1 MFPWRGCRGKLAQVA
16 DPSPQSRVIPDSF
29 KRDLLN
35 RVDIV
40 DIIQRH
46 LQLKK
51 TGANY
56 SACCPF
62 HTEKSPSFSV
72 SPSKQFYHCFGCGAH
87 GDAIGF
93 VMEYSGL
100 GYIEAIKEL
109 AAGAGMTLPD
119 FEPRFGKKKEEEE
132 ERGPDLYDIM
142 QRATQYYR
150 EQLKGSPRAVEYL
163 KGRGLSGQVAARF
176 GIGYAPDGWQNL
188 QALFP
193 QYEDKS
199 LKDAGLVIENAAG
212 KHYDRFRDR
221 ILFPIVNQRG
231 FVIGFGGRVIGA
243 GEPKYLNSPETP
255 LFEKGRELY
264 GLPQARQAIRDSG
277 RVLVVEGYMDVV
289 ALAQHGVEYAVAT
302 LGTATT
308 PTHVQKLLRQADEIV
323 FSFDG
328 DAAGRKA
335 AWHALEVSLPAT
347 LDHKAI
353 RFLFL
358 PEGEDPDT
366 YVRAKGKQA
375 FEDLVGH
382 AEPLSA
388 YLLAQLRARVDTNT
402 AEGRSRLLH
411 EAKPLVMNITSA
423 PALQLQLLKQVADL
437 AGMTQT
443 EVEQQ
448 WELRRTKA
456 FASAW
461 EKPELPKVPR
471 TAPQSVQRWML
482 KRLLVK
488 SGLARELPLER
499 FCGEDVESRGLVA
512 LAEYSLV
519 QPDQCGNFDALVI
532 DHFRGT
538 EFETLFNQLRSELMV
553 LNLSPEQAE
562 AEFRDSLPKLE
573 RDHIDQQLDALQ
585 DKARIGAF
593 SRADAERMN
602 ELTKRKAALDQRP
615 DGIRPVV

>member
-1 MFPWRGCRGKLAQVA
+1 
-16 DPSPQSRVIPDSF
+16 VIPDSF

-51 TGANY
+51 AGANY

-62 HTEKSPSFSV
+62 HNEKSPSFTV

-93 VMEYSGL
+93 LMEYSGL

-119 FEPRFGKKKEEEE
+119 FEPRFGKKKEED
-132 ERGPDLYDIM
+132 GPDLYDIM

-188 QALFP
+188 EAVFP
-193 QYEDKS
+193 NYDDKS
-199 LKDAGLVIENAAG
+199 LKDAGLVIENDAG
-212 KHYDRFRDR
+212 KRYDRFRDR
-221 ILFPIVNQRG
+221 IIFPIVNQRG

-264 GLPQARQAIRDSG
+264 GLPQARQAIRDAG

-289 ALAQHGVEYAVAT
+289 ALAQHGIEYAVAT

-308 PTHVQKLLRQADEIV
+308 PVHVQKLLRQADEIV

-366 YVRAKGKQA
+366 YVRANGKQA
-375 FEDLVGH
+375 FEDLVGR

-423 PALQLQLLKQVADL
+423 PALQLQLLKRVADL
-437 AGMTQT
+437 ADMTQT

-456 FASAW
+456 FANAW
-461 EKPELPKVPR
+461 EKPELPKLPR
-471 TAPQSVQRWML
+471 TAPQSMQRWLL

-499 FCGEDVESRGLVA
+499 FYGEDVESRGLVA
-512 LAEYSLV
+512 LAGYSLV
-519 QPDQCGNFDALVI
+519 ELEQGGNFDALVI

-573 RDHIDQQLDALQ
+573 RDHIDLQLNELQ
-585 DKARIGAF
+585 DKARIGVF
-593 SRADAERMN
+593 SRADADRMN

-615 DGIRPVV
+615 GGNRSVV

>member
-1 MFPWRGCRGKLAQVA
+1 
-16 DPSPQSRVIPDSF
+16 VIPDSF

-46 LQLKK
+46 LTLKK
-51 TGANY
+51 AGANF

-62 HTEKSPSFSV
+62 HNEKSPSFTV

-93 VMEYSGL
+93 LMEYSGL

-119 FEPRFGKKKEEEE
+119 FEPRLGKKKEET
-132 ERGPDLYDIM
+132 GPDLYDIM

-150 EQLKGSPRAVEYL
+150 EQLKASPHAIEYL
-163 KGRGLSGQVAARF
+163 KRRGLSGQVAARF

-188 QALFP
+188 QVAFP
-193 QYEDKS
+193 NYDDDS
-199 LKDAGLVIENAAG
+199 LKEVGLVIENDAG
-212 KHYDRFRDR
+212 KRYDRFRDR
-221 ILFPIVNQRG
+221 IMFPIVNQRG

-264 GLPQARQAIRDSG
+264 GLPQARQAIRDAG

-308 PTHVQKLLRQADEIV
+308 PVHLQKLLRQADEIV

-366 YVRAKGKQA
+366 YVRAKGKEA
-375 FEDLVGH
+375 FEDLIGR

-437 AGMTQT
+437 ANMTQT

-461 EKPELPKVPR
+461 ERPELPKVPR
-471 TAPQSVQRWML
+471 AAPQSVQRWLL

-488 SGLARELPLER
+488 SGLARELSLER

-519 QPDQCGNFDALVI
+519 QLDEGGNFDALVI

-538 EFETLFNQLRSELMV
+538 EFEILFNQLRSELIV

-573 RDHIDQQLDALQ
+573 RDHIDQQLNELQ
-585 DKARIGAF
+585 AKAKIGTF
-593 SRADAERMN
+593 SRADANRMN

-615 DGIRPVV
+615 GRNRSVV

>member
-1 MFPWRGCRGKLAQVA
+1 MFPWRGCRGKFLQVL
-16 DPSPQSRVIPDSF
+16 DLSPQPRVIPDSF

-40 DIIQRH
+40 DLIQRH
-46 LQLKK
+46 LPLKK
-51 TGANY
+51 AGANY

-62 HTEKSPSFSV
+62 HNEKSPSFTV

-93 VMEYSGL
+93 LMEYSGL

-109 AAGAGMTLPD
+109 AAGAGMTMPD
-119 FEPRFGKKKEEEE
+119 FEPRFGKKKEED
-132 ERGPDLYDIM
+132 GPDLYDIM
-142 QRATQYYR
+142 QRASQYYR
-150 EQLKGSPRAVEYL
+150 EQLKASPHAIEYL
-163 KGRGLSGQVAARF
+163 KRRGLSGQIAARF
-176 GIGYAPDGWQNL
+176 GIGYAPEGWQNL
-188 QALFP
+188 QAAFP
-193 QYEDKS
+193 KYDDKC
-199 LKDAGLVIENAAG
+199 LKDAGLVIENDAG
-212 KHYDRFRDR
+212 KRYDRFRDR
-221 ILFPIVNQRG
+221 IMFPIVNQRG

-264 GLPQARQAIRDSG
+264 GLPQARQAIRDAG

-289 ALAQHGVEYAVAT
+289 ALAHHGVEYAVAT

-308 PTHVQKLLRQADEIV
+308 PVHVHKLLRQADEIV

-347 LDHKAI
+347 LDQKAI

-358 PEGEDPDT
+358 PEGEDPDS
-366 YVRAKGKQA
+366 YVRAEGKQA
-375 FEDLVGH
+375 FEDLVGR

-388 YLLAQLRARVDTNT
+388 YLLTQLRARVDTNT

-461 EKPELPKVPR
+461 EKPELPKLPR
-471 TAPQSVQRWML
+471 TAPQSVQRWLL
-482 KRLLVK
+482 KRMLIK

-499 FCGEDVESRGLVA
+499 FYGEDVESRGLVA

-519 QPDQCGNFDALVI
+519 QPEQGGNFDALVI

-573 RDHIDQQLDALQ
+573 RDHIDQQLNELQ
-585 DKARIGAF
+585 AKARIGVF
-593 SRADAERMN
+593 SRADADRMN
-602 ELTKRKAALDQRP
+602 ELTKRKAALDQSPSGNRS
-615 DGIRPVV
+615 VV

>member
-1 MFPWRGCRGKLAQVA
+1 
-16 DPSPQSRVIPDSF
+16 VIPDSF

-40 DIIQRH
+40 DVIQRH

-51 TGANY
+51 AGANY

-62 HTEKSPSFSV
+62 HTEKSPSFTV

-93 VMEYSGL
+93 LMEYSGL
-100 GYIEAIKEL
+100 GYIEAIKDL
-109 AAGAGMTLPD
+109 AAGAGMTVPEY
-119 FEPRFGKKKEEEE
+119 EPRHGKKKDEGE
-132 ERGPDLYDIM
+132 PDLYDIM
-142 QRATQYYR
+142 QRAAQYYR
-150 EQLKGSPRAVEYL
+150 EQLKDSPRAIEYL

-188 QALFP
+188 QAAFAK
-193 QYEDKS
+193 YDDKG
-199 LKDAGLVIENAAG
+199 LKDAGLVIENDAG
-212 KHYDRFRDR
+212 KRYDRFRDR
-221 ILFPIVNQRG
+221 IMFPIVNQRG
-231 FVIGFGGRVIGA
+231 FVVGFGGRVVGA

-264 GLPQARQAIRDSG
+264 GLPQARQAIRDGG

-366 YVRAKGKQA
+366 YVRAEGRQA
-375 FEDLVGH
+375 FEDLVGR

-388 YLLAQLRARVDTNT
+388 YLLAQLRARVETST
-402 AEGRSRLLH
+402 AEGRARLLH

-456 FASAW
+456 FTSAW
-461 EKPELPKVPR
+461 ERPEPPKVRR
-471 TAPQSVQRWML
+471 TAPQSTQRWLL

-512 LAEYSLV
+512 LAEYSLL
-519 QPDQCGNFDALVI
+519 QSEQDGNFDALVI

-538 EFETLFNQLRSELMV
+538 EFETLFNQLRSELIV

-562 AEFRDSLPKLE
+562 SEFRDALPKLE
-573 RDHIDQQLDALQ
+573 RDHIDRQLDALQ
-585 DKARIGAF
+585 DKAKIGSF
-593 SRADAERMN
+593 SRDDATRMN
-602 ELTKRKAALDQRP
+602 ELTKRKAALDQPPGGKRT
-615 DGIRPVV
+615 VL

>member
-1 MFPWRGCRGKLAQVA
+1 M
-16 DPSPQSRVIPDSF
+16 IPDSF

-46 LQLKK
+46 LTLKK
-51 TGANY
+51 AGANF

-62 HTEKSPSFSV
+62 HNEKSPSFTV

-93 VMEYSGL
+93 LMEYSGL

-119 FEPRFGKKKEEEE
+119 FEPRLGKKKEET
-132 ERGPDLYDIM
+132 GPDLYDIM

-150 EQLKGSPRAVEYL
+150 EQLKASPHAIEYL
-163 KGRGLSGQVAARF
+163 KRRGLSGQVAARF

-188 QALFP
+188 QVAFP
-193 QYEDKS
+193 NYDDDS
-199 LKDAGLVIENAAG
+199 LKEVGLVIENDAG
-212 KHYDRFRDR
+212 KRYDRFRDR
-221 ILFPIVNQRG
+221 IMFPIVNQRG

-264 GLPQARQAIRDSG
+264 GLPQARQAIRDAG

-308 PTHVQKLLRQADEIV
+308 PVHLQKLLRQADEIV

-366 YVRAKGKQA
+366 YVRAKGKEA
-375 FEDLVGH
+375 FEDLIGR

-423 PALQLQLLKQVADL
+423 PALQLQLFKQVADL
-437 AGMTQT
+437 ANMTQT

-461 EKPELPKVPR
+461 ERPELPKVPR
-471 TAPQSVQRWML
+471 AAPQSVQRWLL

-488 SGLARELPLER
+488 SGLARELSLER

-519 QPDQCGNFDALVI
+519 QLDEGGNFDALVI

-538 EFETLFNQLRSELMV
+538 EFEILFNQLRSELIV

-573 RDHIDQQLDALQ
+573 RDHIDQQLNELQ
-585 DKARIGAF
+585 AKAKIGTF
-593 SRADAERMN
+593 SRADANRMN
-602 ELTKRKAALDQRP
+602 DLTKRKAALDQRP
-615 DGIRPVV
+615 GRNRSVV

>member
-1 MFPWRGCRGKLAQVA
+1 MFPWRGCRGKLAQVP
-16 DPSPQSRVIPDSF
+16 DPSPQPRVIPDSF

-51 TGANY
+51 AGANY

-62 HTEKSPSFSV
+62 HNEKSPSFTV

-93 VMEYSGL
+93 LMEYSGL

-119 FEPRFGKKKEEEE
+119 FEPRFGKKKEED
-132 ERGPDLYDIM
+132 GPDLYDIM

-188 QALFP
+188 EAVFP
-193 QYEDKS
+193 NYDDKS
-199 LKDAGLVIENAAG
+199 LKDAGLVIENDAG
-212 KHYDRFRDR
+212 KRYDRFRDR
-221 ILFPIVNQRG
+221 IIFPIVNQRG

-264 GLPQARQAIRDSG
+264 GLPQARQAIRDAG

-289 ALAQHGVEYAVAT
+289 ALAQHGIEYAVAT

-308 PTHVQKLLRQADEIV
+308 PVHVQKLLRQADEIV

-347 LDHKAI
+347 LNHKAI

-366 YVRAKGKQA
+366 YVRANGKQA
-375 FEDLVGH
+375 FEDLVGR

-423 PALQLQLLKQVADL
+423 PALQLQLLKRVADL
-437 AGMTQT
+437 ADMTQT

-456 FASAW
+456 FANAW
-461 EKPELPKVPR
+461 EKPELPKLPR
-471 TAPQSVQRWML
+471 TAPQSMQRWLL

-499 FCGEDVESRGLVA
+499 FYGEDVESRGLVA
-512 LAEYSLV
+512 LAGYSLV
-519 QPDQCGNFDALVI
+519 ELEQGGNFDALVI

-573 RDHIDQQLDALQ
+573 RDHIDLQLNELQ
-585 DKARIGAF
+585 DKARIGVF
-593 SRADAERMN
+593 SRADADRMN

-615 DGIRPVV
+615 GGNRSVV

>member
-1 MFPWRGCRGKLAQVA
+1 MPGKAFS
-16 DPSPQSRVIPDSF
+16 DPGSRPPKPRVIPDSF

-51 TGANY
+51 AGANF

-62 HTEKSPSFSV
+62 HNEKSPSFTV

-93 VMEYSGL
+93 LMEYSGL

-109 AAGAGMTLPD
+109 AAGAGMTMPD
-119 FEPRFGKKKEEEE
+119 FEPRFDKKKEEA
-132 ERGPDLYDIM
+132 GPDLYDIM

-150 EQLKGSPRAVEYL
+150 EQLKSSPQAIEYL
-163 KGRGLSGQVAARF
+163 KRRGLSGQVAARF
-176 GIGYAPDGWQNL
+176 GIGYAPEGWQNL
-188 QALFP
+188 QAVFP
-193 QYEDKS
+193 DYGDKS
-199 LKDAGLVIENAAG
+199 LKDAGLVIENEAG
-212 KHYDRFRDR
+212 KRYDRFRDR
-221 ILFPIVNQRG
+221 IMFPIVNQRG
-231 FVIGFGGRVIGA
+231 FVIGFGGRVIDA

-308 PTHVQKLLRQADEIV
+308 PIHVQKLLRQADRIV

-353 RFLFL
+353 HFLFL

-366 YVRAKGKQA
+366 YVRANGKQA
-375 FEDLVGH
+375 FEELVGQ

-388 YLLAQLRARVDTNT
+388 YLLTQLRARVDTNT

-423 PALQLQLLKQVADL
+423 PALQLQLLKQVAEL
-437 AGMTQT
+437 ADMSQT

-448 WELRRTKA
+448 WELRRTRA

-461 EKPELPKVPR
+461 EKPELPKAPR
-471 TAPQSVQRWML
+471 AAPQSVQRWLL

-488 SGLARELPLER
+488 SGLALELPLER

-512 LAEYSLV
+512 LAEYSRV
-519 QPDQCGNFDALVI
+519 QLDQGGNFDALVI

-573 RDHIDQQLDALQ
+573 RDHIDLQLNELQ
-585 DKARIGAF
+585 VKARIGAF
-593 SRADAERMN
+593 NRADADRMN

-615 DGIRPVV
+615 GTNRPVV

>member
-1 MFPWRGCRGKLAQVA
+1 MFPWRGCRGKFAQA
-16 DPSPQSRVIPDSF
+16 PDPSPQPRVISDSF

-46 LQLKK
+46 VPLKK
-51 TGANY
+51 AGTNY

-62 HTEKSPSFSV
+62 HNEKSPSFTV
-72 SPSKQFYHCFGCGAH
+72 NPSKQFYHCFGCGAH

-93 VMEYSGL
+93 LMEYSGL

-109 AAGAGMTLPD
+109 AAGAGMTMPD
-119 FEPRFGKKKEEEE
+119 FEPRFGKKKEED
-132 ERGPDLYDIM
+132 GPDLYDIM

-150 EQLKGSPRAVEYL
+150 EQLKGSPHAIEYL

-188 QALFP
+188 QATFP
-193 QYEDKS
+193 NYDDKS
-199 LKDAGLVIENAAG
+199 LKEVGLVIENDAG
-212 KHYDRFRDR
+212 KRYDRFRDR
-221 ILFPIVNQRG
+221 IMFPIVNQRG

-308 PTHVQKLLRQADEIV
+308 PVHVQKLLRQADEIV

-366 YVRAKGKQA
+366 YVRAKGKEA
-375 FEDLVGH
+375 FEDLVGR

-402 AEGRSRLLH
+402 MEGRSRLLH

-437 AGMTQT
+437 ANMTQT

-448 WELRRTKA
+448 WELRRTRA

-471 TAPQSVQRWML
+471 TAPQSVQRWLL

-499 FCGEDVESRGLVA
+499 FYGEDVESRGLVA

-519 QPDQCGNFDALVI
+519 QLDEGGNFDAVVI

-573 RDHIDQQLDALQ
+573 RDHIDQQLNELQ

-593 SRADAERMN
+593 NRADADRMN

-615 DGIRPVV
+615 DGKRSVV

>member
-1 MFPWRGCRGKLAQVA
+1 M
-16 DPSPQSRVIPDSF
+16 IPDSF

-46 LQLKK
+46 LTLKK
-51 TGANY
+51 AGANF

-62 HTEKSPSFSV
+62 HNEKSPSFTV

-93 VMEYSGL
+93 LMEYSGL

-119 FEPRFGKKKEEEE
+119 FEPRLGKKKEET
-132 ERGPDLYDIM
+132 GPDLYDIM

-150 EQLKGSPRAVEYL
+150 EQLKASPHAIEYL
-163 KGRGLSGQVAARF
+163 KRRGLSGQVAARF

-188 QALFP
+188 QVAFP
-193 QYEDKS
+193 NYDDDS
-199 LKDAGLVIENAAG
+199 LKEVGLVIENDAG
-212 KHYDRFRDR
+212 KRYDRFRDR
-221 ILFPIVNQRG
+221 IMFPIVNQRG

-264 GLPQARQAIRDSG
+264 GLPQARQAIRDAG

-308 PTHVQKLLRQADEIV
+308 PVHLQKLLRQADEIV

-366 YVRAKGKQA
+366 YVRAKGKEA
-375 FEDLVGH
+375 FEDLIGR

-437 AGMTQT
+437 ANMTQT

-461 EKPELPKVPR
+461 ERPELPKVPR
-471 TAPQSVQRWML
+471 AAPQSVQRWLL

-488 SGLARELPLER
+488 SGLARELSLER

-519 QPDQCGNFDALVI
+519 QLDEGGNFDALVI

-538 EFETLFNQLRSELMV
+538 EFEILFNQLRSELIV

-573 RDHIDQQLDALQ
+573 RDHIDQQLNELQ
-585 DKARIGAF
+585 AKAKIGTF
-593 SRADAERMN
+593 SRADANRMN

-615 DGIRPVV
+615 GRNRSVV

>member
-1 MFPWRGCRGKLAQVA
+1 
-16 DPSPQSRVIPDSF
+16 
-29 KRDLLN
+29 
-35 RVDIV
+35 
-40 DIIQRH
+40 
-46 LQLKK
+46 
-51 TGANY
+51 
-56 SACCPF
+56 
-62 HTEKSPSFSV
+62 
-72 SPSKQFYHCFGCGAH
+72 
-87 GDAIGF
+87 
-93 VMEYSGL
+93 
-100 GYIEAIKEL
+100 
-109 AAGAGMTLPD
+109 
-119 FEPRFGKKKEEEE
+119 
-132 ERGPDLYDIM
+132 
-142 QRATQYYR
+142 
-150 EQLKGSPRAVEYL
+150 
-163 KGRGLSGQVAARF
+163 
-176 GIGYAPDGWQNL
+176 
-188 QALFP
+188 
-193 QYEDKS
+193 
-199 LKDAGLVIENAAG
+199 VIENVAG
-212 KHYDRFRDR
+212 KRYERFRDR
-221 ILFPIVNQRG
+221 VMFPIVNQRG
-231 FVIGFGGRVIGA
+231 FVIGFGGRIIGA

-289 ALAQHGVEYAVAT
+289 ALSQHGVGYAVAT

-308 PTHVQKLLRQADEIV
+308 PTQVQKLLRQADEIV

-375 FEDLVGH
+375 FEDLAGR

-411 EAKPLVMNITSA
+411 EAKPLVMSIASA
-423 PALQLQLLKQVADL
+423 PALQLQLLKQVAEL

-448 WELRRTKA
+448 WELRRSKA

-461 EKPELPKVPR
+461 DRPEVPKVPR
-471 TAPQSVQRWML
+471 TAPQSVQRWLL

-499 FCGEDVESRGLVA
+499 FCGEDVESQGLVA

-519 QPDQCGNFDALVI
+519 HAEQGGNFDAMVI

-538 EFETLFNQLRSELMV
+538 KFETLFNQLRSELMV
-553 LNLSPEQAE
+553 LSLSPEQAE

-573 RDHIDQQLDALQ
+573 RDHIDQQLNELQ

-593 SRADAERMN
+593 SRADADRMN
-602 ELTKRKAALDQRP
+602 ELTKRKAALGQRP
-615 DGIRPVV
+615 GGNRPVV

>member
-1 MFPWRGCRGKLAQVA
+1 MLTQV
-16 DPSPQSRVIPDSF
+16 PGPRSQPRPRVIPDSF

-51 TGANY
+51 AGANF

-62 HTEKSPSFSV
+62 HNEKSPSFTV

-93 VMEYSGL
+93 LMEYSGL
-100 GYIEAIKEL
+100 GYIDAIKEL
-109 AAGAGMTLPD
+109 AAGAGMTMPE
-119 FEPRFGKKKEEEE
+119 FEPRFGKKKEDT
-132 ERGPDLYDIM
+132 GPDLYDLM

-150 EQLKGSPRAVEYL
+150 EQLKGSPLAIEYL
-163 KGRGLSGQVAARF
+163 KRRGLSGQIAAHF

-188 QALFP
+188 QAVFP
-193 QYEDKS
+193 DYDDNS
-199 LKDAGLVIENAAG
+199 LKEAGLVIENDAG
-212 KHYDRFRDR
+212 KRYDRFRDR
-221 ILFPIVNQRG
+221 IMFPIINQRG

-264 GLPQARQAIRDSG
+264 GLPQARQAIRDAG

-289 ALAQHGVEYAVAT
+289 ALAQHGVGYAVAT

-308 PTHVQKLLRQADEIV
+308 PVHVQKLLRQADEIV

-347 LDHKAI
+347 LDHKTI

-366 YVRAKGKQA
+366 YVRTKGKA
-375 FEDLVGH
+375 ALEELVAR

-471 TAPQSVQRWML
+471 TAPQSVQRWLL

-488 SGLARELPLER
+488 SGLARELPLEH
-499 FCGEDVESRGLVA
+499 FYGEDVESRALVA
-512 LAEYSLV
+512 LAEYSRV
-519 QPDQCGNFDALVI
+519 QPEQGGNFDALVI
-532 DHFRGT
+532 DRFRGT
-538 EFETLFNQLRSELMV
+538 EFEILFNQLRSELMV

-573 RDHIDQQLDALQ
+573 RDHIDQQLNELQ
-585 DKARIGAF
+585 VKARIGAF

-602 ELTKRKAALDQRP
+602 ELTKRKAALDHRP
-615 DGIRPVV
+615 GTNRPVV

>member
-1 MFPWRGCRGKLAQVA
+1 MFLGA
-16 DPSPQSRVIPDSF
+16 DAGESFSGPQPRVISDSF

-40 DIIQRH
+40 DIVQRH

-51 TGANY
+51 AGANF

-62 HTEKSPSFSV
+62 HNEKSPSFTV
-72 SPSKQFYHCFGCGAH
+72 SQSKQFYHCFGCGAH

-93 VMEYSGL
+93 LMEYSGL

-109 AAGAGMTLPD
+109 AAGAGMTMPD
-119 FEPRFGKKKEEEE
+119 FEPRFSKKKEEED
-132 ERGPDLYDIM
+132 GPDLYDIM

-150 EQLKGSPRAVEYL
+150 EQLKSSPRAVEYL

-188 QALFP
+188 QAVFP
-193 QYEDKS
+193 KYDDKS
-199 LKDAGLVIENAAG
+199 LKEVGLVIENDAG
-212 KHYDRFRDR
+212 KRYDRFRDR
-221 ILFPIVNQRG
+221 IMFPIVNQRG

-264 GLPQARQAIRDSG
+264 GLPQARQAIRDAG

-308 PTHVQKLLRQADEIV
+308 PTHVQKLLRQADDIV

-328 DAAGRKA
+328 DTAGRKA

-366 YVRAKGKQA
+366 YVRAQGKEA
-375 FEDLVGH
+375 FEKLIEG

-388 YLLAQLRARVDTNT
+388 YLLSQLRARVDTST
-402 AEGRSRLLH
+402 MEGRSRLVH
-411 EAKPLVMNITSA
+411 EAKPLLKGVAA
-423 PALQLQLLKQVADL
+423 PALQLQLLKQVADI
-437 AGMTQT
+437 AGMTQP
-443 EVEQQ
+443 EVERLC
-448 WELRRTKA
+448 ELRRSSAPAPGAWQRQAPPRLERKSVKSFELRLLECVLVKPALASELTEDIIRGESAEAKA
-456 FASAW
+456 LLALGEFVRAN
-461 EKPELPKVPR
+461 PELSSEV
-471 TAPQSVQRWML
+471 ML
-482 KRLLVK
+482 
-488 SGLARELPLER
+488 
-499 FCGEDVESRGLVA
+499 
-512 LAEYSLV
+512 
-519 QPDQCGNFDALVI
+519 I
-532 DHFRGT
+532 DHFRGSP
-538 EFETLFNQLRSELMV
+538 FETLMKQIRSELMV
-553 LNLSPEQAE
+553 LGLTPEE
-562 AEFRDSLPKLE
+562 AEGEF
-573 RDHIDQQLDALQ
+573 LDALPRLERQ
-585 DKARIGAF
+585 RIHETLNNLQRKSKEGAL
-593 SRADAERMN
+593 SADDIELMN
-602 ELTKRKAALDQRP
+602 LLTKRLAAQDQRP
-615 DGIRPVV
+615 GTSRTVV

>member
-1 MFPWRGCRGKLAQVA
+1 LARMPGESFFQA
-16 DPSPQSRVIPDSF
+16 LDPSPQPRVIPDSF

-46 LQLKK
+46 LTLKK
-51 TGANY
+51 AGANF

-62 HTEKSPSFSV
+62 HNEKSPSFTV

-93 VMEYSGL
+93 LMEYSGL

-119 FEPRFGKKKEEEE
+119 FEPRLGKKKEET
-132 ERGPDLYDIM
+132 GPDLYDIM

-150 EQLKGSPRAVEYL
+150 EQLKASPHAIEYL
-163 KGRGLSGQVAARF
+163 KRRGLSGQVAARF

-188 QALFP
+188 QVAFP
-193 QYEDKS
+193 NYDDNS
-199 LKDAGLVIENAAG
+199 LKEVGLVIENDAG
-212 KHYDRFRDR
+212 KRYDRFRDR
-221 ILFPIVNQRG
+221 IMFPIVNQRG

-264 GLPQARQAIRDSG
+264 GLPQARQAIRDAG

-308 PTHVQKLLRQADEIV
+308 PVHLQKLLRQADEIV

-366 YVRAKGKQA
+366 YVRAKGKEA
-375 FEDLVGH
+375 FEDLIGR

-437 AGMTQT
+437 ANMTQT

-461 EKPELPKVPR
+461 ERPELPKVPR
-471 TAPQSVQRWML
+471 AAPQSVQRWLL

-488 SGLARELPLER
+488 SGLARELSLER

-519 QPDQCGNFDALVI
+519 QLDEGGNFDALVI

-538 EFETLFNQLRSELMV
+538 EFEILFNQLRSELIV

-573 RDHIDQQLDALQ
+573 RDHIDQQLNELQ
-585 DKARIGAF
+585 AKAKIGTF
-593 SRADAERMN
+593 SRADANRMN

-615 DGIRPVV
+615 GRNRSVV

>member
-1 MFPWRGCRGKLAQVA
+1 MFPWRGCRGKLLQVP
-16 DPSPQSRVIPDSF
+16 DPSPQPRVIPDSF

-51 TGANY
+51 AGANY

-62 HTEKSPSFSV
+62 HNEKSPSFTV

-93 VMEYSGL
+93 LMEYSGL

-109 AAGAGMTLPD
+109 AAGAGMTMPD
-119 FEPRFGKKKEEEE
+119 FEPRFEKKKEET
-132 ERGPDLYDIM
+132 GPDLYDIM

-150 EQLKGSPRAVEYL
+150 EQLKGSPHAIEYL
-163 KGRGLSGQVAARF
+163 KRRGLSGQVAARF
-176 GIGYAPDGWQNL
+176 GIGYAPDGWHNL
-188 QALFP
+188 QAAFP
-193 QYEDKS
+193 DYDDNS
-199 LKDAGLVIENAAG
+199 LRDAGLVIENDAG
-212 KHYDRFRDR
+212 KRYDRFRDR
-221 ILFPIVNQRG
+221 IMFPIVNQRG

-243 GEPKYLNSPETP
+243 EEPKYLNSPETP

-375 FEDLVGH
+375 FEELAGR

-411 EAKPLVMNITSA
+411 EAKPFVMNITSA
-423 PALQLQLLKQVADL
+423 PALQLQLLKRVAEL
-437 AGMTQT
+437 ADMTQT

-456 FASAW
+456 FTSAW
-461 EKPELPKVPR
+461 EKPELPKAPR
-471 TAPQSVQRWML
+471 TAPQSVQRWLL

-499 FCGEDVESRGLVA
+499 FYGEDVESRGLVA

-519 QPDQCGNFDALVI
+519 QLDQGGNFDALVI

-573 RDHIDQQLDALQ
+573 RDHIDQQLNELQ
-585 DKARIGAF
+585 VKARIGAF
-593 SRADAERMN
+593 SRADADQMN

-615 DGIRPVV
+615 GTNRPVV

>member
-1 MFPWRGCRGKLAQVA
+1 
-16 DPSPQSRVIPDSF
+16 
-29 KRDLLN
+29 
-35 RVDIV
+35 
-40 DIIQRH
+40 
-46 LQLKK
+46 
-51 TGANY
+51 
-56 SACCPF
+56 
-62 HTEKSPSFSV
+62 
-72 SPSKQFYHCFGCGAH
+72 
-87 GDAIGF
+87 
-93 VMEYSGL
+93 
-100 GYIEAIKEL
+100 
-109 AAGAGMTLPD
+109 
-119 FEPRFGKKKEEEE
+119 
-132 ERGPDLYDIM
+132 M

-188 QALFP
+188 QTVFP
-193 QYEDKS
+193 KYDDKS
-199 LKDAGLVIENAAG
+199 LKDAGLVIENDAG
-212 KHYDRFRDR
+212 KRYDRFRDR
-221 ILFPIVNQRG
+221 IMFPIVNQRG

-375 FEDLVGH
+375 FEDLVGR

-402 AEGRSRLLH
+402 IEGRSRLVH
-411 EAKPLVMNITSA
+411 EAKPMLKSVAA
-423 PALQLQLLKQVADL
+423 PALQLQLLKQVADI
-437 AGMTQT
+437 AGMTQE
-443 EVEQQ
+443 EVERLC
-448 WELRRTKA
+448 ELRRSQPGPWQRPAPPKA
-456 FASAW
+456 
-461 EKPELPKVPR
+461 ERPR
-471 TAPQSVQRWML
+471 PQSVQRWLL
-482 KRLLVK
+482 KCLLVK
-488 SGLARELPLER
+488 PGLARELPLER
-499 FCGEDVESRGLVA
+499 FQREDVESRGLVA
-512 LAEYSLV
+512 WAEYSLM
-519 QPDQCGNFDALVI
+519 QREPGSNFDALAI

-538 EFETLFNQLRSELMV
+538 EFEPLFNQLQSELIEP
-553 LNLSPEQAE
+553 NLSPEQAE
-562 AEFRDSLPKLE
+562 AEFRDALPKLE
-573 RDHIDQQLDALQ
+573 RDHIDEQLNDLQ
-585 DKARIGAF
+585 SKATAGAF
-593 SRADAERMN
+593 SRADADRMN
-602 ELTKRKAALDQRP
+602 ALTKRKAALDQRP
-615 DGIRPVV
+615 GGNRPVL

>member
-1 MFPWRGCRGKLAQVA
+1 M
-16 DPSPQSRVIPDSF
+16 IPDSF

-62 HTEKSPSFSV
+62 HNEKSPSFTV

-93 VMEYSGL
+93 LMEYSGL
-100 GYIEAIKEL
+100 GYIDALKEL

-119 FEPRFGKKKEEEE
+119 FEPRFDKKKEQA
-132 ERGPDLYDIM
+132 GPDLYDIM

-150 EQLKGSPRAVEYL
+150 EQLKGSPRAVDYL
-163 KGRGLSGQVAARF
+163 KNRGLSGQIAARF
-176 GIGYAPDGWQNL
+176 GIGYAPEGWQNL

-193 QYEDKS
+193 EYDDRG
-199 LKDAGLVIENAAG
+199 LKDAGLVIDNDAG
-212 KHYDRFRDR
+212 KRYDRFRDR
-221 ILFPIVNQRG
+221 IMFPIISQRG
-231 FVIGFGGRVIGA
+231 FVIGFGGRVIGE

-264 GLPQARQAIRDSG
+264 GLPQARQAIRDAG

-375 FEDLVGH
+375 FEDLIGG

-388 YLLAQLRARVDTNT
+388 YLVGELRARVDTKT
-402 AEGRSRLLH
+402 MEGRSRLVH
-411 EAKPLVMNITSA
+411 EAKPLLKSIAA
-423 PALQLQLLKQVADL
+423 PALQLQLLKQFADI
-437 AGMTQT
+437 AGMSQE
-443 EVEQQ
+443 EVERLC
-448 WELRRTKA
+448 ELRR
-456 FASAW
+456 SQPAW
-461 EKPELPKVPR
+461 APWQRPAPPKTERPR
-471 TAPQSVQRWML
+471 PQSVQRWLL
-482 KRLLVK
+482 KCLLLK
-488 SGLARELPLER
+488 PGLARELPLER
-499 FCGEDVESRGLVA
+499 FLGEDAESKGLAA
-512 LAEYSLV
+512 LAEFSLME
-519 QPDQCGNFDALVI
+519 QAQGGNFDALAI

-538 EFETLFNQLRSELMV
+538 EFEPLFSRLQSELMEP
-553 LNLSPEQAE
+553 NLSPEQAE
-562 AEFRDSLPKLE
+562 AEFRDALPKLE
-573 RDHIDQQLDALQ
+573 RDHIDEQLNDLQ
-585 DKARIGAF
+585 SKAKAGAF
-593 SRADAERMN
+593 SRDDAERMN
-602 ELTKRKAALDQRP
+602 ALTKRKAALNQRP
-615 DGIRPVV
+615 SANRSVL

>member
-1 MFPWRGCRGKLAQVA
+1 
-16 DPSPQSRVIPDSF
+16 VIPDSF

-40 DIIQRH
+40 EIIQRH

-51 TGANY
+51 AGANF

-62 HTEKSPSFSV
+62 HNEKSPSFTV

-93 VMEYSGL
+93 LMEYSGL

-109 AAGAGMTLPD
+109 AAGAGMTMPE
-119 FEPRFGKKKEEEE
+119 FEPRFGKKKEES
-132 ERGPDLYDIM
+132 GPDLYELM

-150 EQLKGSPRAVEYL
+150 EQLKASPQAIEYL
-163 KGRGLSGQVAARF
+163 KRRGLSGQIAAHF

-188 QALFP
+188 QAVFP
-193 QYEDKS
+193 DYKDKS
-199 LKDAGLVIENAAG
+199 LKDVGLVIENEAG
-212 KHYDRFRDR
+212 KRYDRFRDR
-221 ILFPIVNQRG
+221 IMFPIINQRG

-264 GLPQARQAIRDSG
+264 GLPQARQAIRDAG

-308 PTHVQKLLRQADEIV
+308 PVHVQKLLRQADEIV

-366 YVRAKGKQA
+366 YVRAKGKEA
-375 FEDLVGH
+375 FEELVGH

-402 AEGRSRLLH
+402 MEGRSRLVH
-411 EAKPLVMNITSA
+411 EAKPLLKNVAA
-423 PALQLQLLKQVADL
+423 PALQLQLLKQVAEI
-437 AGMTQT
+437 AGMTQQ
-443 EVEQQ
+443 EVETLC
-448 WELRRTKA
+448 ELRRSQPAPGPSWQRPAPAKVA
-456 FASAW
+456 RAAVKSFELRLLECVLVKPALAAELSGDIIQAGNL
-461 EKPELPKVPR
+461 EAQALLALGAYARDNPELDSEV
-471 TAPQSVQRWML
+471 ML
-482 KRLLVK
+482 
-488 SGLARELPLER
+488 
-499 FCGEDVESRGLVA
+499 
-512 LAEYSLV
+512 
-519 QPDQCGNFDALVI
+519 I
-532 DHFRGT
+532 DHFRGSP
-538 EFETLFNQLRSELMV
+538 FETLLKQVRSELMV
-553 LNLSPEQAE
+553 LGLTPEQAE
-562 AEFRDSLPKLE
+562 GEFRDALPRLE
-573 RDHIDQQLDALQ
+573 RQRIHEQLNDLQRKNKAGAL
-585 DKARIGAF
+585 
-593 SRADAERMN
+593 SPADIALMN
-602 ELTKRKAALDQRP
+602 ALTKRLAALDQRP
-615 DGIRPVV
+615 GANRSVV

>member
-1 MFPWRGCRGKLAQVA
+1 
-16 DPSPQSRVIPDSF
+16 VIPDSF

-46 LQLKK
+46 FPLKK
-51 TGANY
+51 AGANY

-62 HTEKSPSFSV
+62 HNEKSPSFTV

-93 VMEYSGL
+93 LMEYSGL

-119 FEPRFGKKKEEEE
+119 FEPRFGKKKEET
-132 ERGPDLYDIM
+132 GPDLYDIM

-150 EQLKGSPRAVEYL
+150 EQLKASPHAIEYL
-163 KGRGLSGQVAARF
+163 KRRGLSGQVAARF

-188 QALFP
+188 QAAFP
-193 QYEDKS
+193 NYDDKS
-199 LKDAGLVIENAAG
+199 LKEVGLVIENDAG
-212 KHYDRFRDR
+212 KRYDRFRDR
-221 ILFPIVNQRG
+221 IMFPIVNQRG

-264 GLPQARQAIRDSG
+264 GLPQARQAIRDAG

-308 PTHVQKLLRQADEIV
+308 PVHVQKLLRQADEIV

-366 YVRAKGKQA
+366 YVRAKGKEA
-375 FEDLVGH
+375 FEDLVGR

-402 AEGRSRLLH
+402 MEGRSRLVH
-411 EAKPLVMNITSA
+411 EAKPLLKNVAA
-423 PALQLQLLKQVADL
+423 PALQLQLLKQVADI
-437 AGMTQT
+437 AGMTQQ
-443 EVEQQ
+443 EVERLC
-448 WELRRTKA
+448 ELRR
-456 FASAW
+456 SAPAPGPW
-461 EKPELPKVPR
+461 QRPAPPKVAR
-471 TAPQSVQRWML
+471 AAVKSFEL
-482 KRLLVK
+482 RLLECVLVK
-488 SGLARELPLER
+488 P
-499 FCGEDVESRGLVA
+499 A
-512 LAEYSLV
+512 LASELSGEILRSENPEAKALLALGEYV
-519 QPDQCGNFDALVI
+519 RGNPDISSEVMLI
-532 DHFRGT
+532 DHFRGSP
-538 EFETLFNQLRSELMV
+538 FETLLKQVRSELMI
-553 LNLSPEQAE
+553 LGLTPEQAE
-562 AEFRDSLPKLE
+562 GEFRDALPRLE
-573 RDHIDQQLDALQ
+573 RQRIHEQLNDLQRKNKAGALSPADIDL
-585 DKARIGAF
+585 
-593 SRADAERMN
+593 MN
-602 ELTKRKAALDQRP
+602 ALTKRLGALDQRP
-615 DGIRPVV
+615 GGNRSVV

>member
-1 MFPWRGCRGKLAQVA
+1 M
-16 DPSPQSRVIPDSF
+16 IPDSF

-40 DIIQRH
+40 EIIQRH

-51 TGANY
+51 AGANF

-62 HTEKSPSFSV
+62 HDEKSPSFTV

-93 VMEYSGL
+93 LMEYSGL

-109 AAGAGMTLPD
+109 AAGAGMAMPE
-119 FEPRFGKKKEEEE
+119 FEPRFGKKKEET
-132 ERGPDLYDIM
+132 GPDLYDLM

-150 EQLKGSPRAVEYL
+150 ERLKASPQAIEYL
-163 KGRGLSGQVAARF
+163 KRRGLSGQIAAHF
-176 GIGYAPDGWQNL
+176 GIGYAPDGWHNL
-188 QALFP
+188 QAVFP
-193 QYEDKS
+193 DYNDKS
-199 LKDAGLVIENAAG
+199 LKEVGLVIENDAG
-212 KHYDRFRDR
+212 KCYDRFRDR
-221 ILFPIVNQRG
+221 IMFPIINQRG
-231 FVIGFGGRVIGA
+231 FVIAFGGRVIGA

-264 GLPQARQAIRDSG
+264 GLPQARQAIRDAG

-347 LDHKAI
+347 LDNKTI

-358 PEGEDPDT
+358 PEGEDPDS
-366 YVRAKGKQA
+366 YVRTKGKAA
-375 FEDLVGH
+375 FEDLVGR

-402 AEGRSRLLH
+402 AEGRSRLVH
-411 EAKPLVMNITSA
+411 EAKPLLKSVAA
-423 PALQLQLLKQVADL
+423 PGLQLQLLKQVAEIT
-437 AGMTQT
+437 GMTQQ
-443 EVEQQ
+443 ELEQLC
-448 WELRRTKA
+448 ELRRS
-456 FASAW
+456 ASAPGAW
-461 EKPELPKVPR
+461 QRPAPPRVASAAVKSFEL
-471 TAPQSVQRWML
+471 
-482 KRLLVK
+482 RLLEWVLVK
-488 SGLARELPLER
+488 PALASELSGDIIR
-499 FCGEDVESRGLVA
+499 GETPEAKALLA
-512 LAEYSLV
+512 LAEYARGN
-519 QPDQCGNFDALVI
+519 PDAGSEVMLI
-532 DHFRGT
+532 DHFRGSP
-538 EFETLFNQLRSELMV
+538 FETLLKQVRSELMV
-553 LNLSPEQAE
+553 LALSPEQAE
-562 AEFRDSLPKLE
+562 GAFREALPGLE
-573 RDHIDQQLDALQ
+573 RRHIHEQLNELQRKNKTGAL
-585 DKARIGAF
+585 
-593 SRADAERMN
+593 SPADIDLMN
-602 ELTKRKAALDQRP
+602 ALTKRLAALDQRP
-615 DGIRPVV
+615 GANRPVV

>member
-1 MFPWRGCRGKLAQVA
+1 MFPWRRCRGKLAQVP
-16 DPSPQSRVIPDSF
+16 DPSPQPRVIPDSF

-51 TGANY
+51 AGANY

-62 HTEKSPSFSV
+62 HNEKSPSFTV

-93 VMEYSGL
+93 LMEYSGL

-119 FEPRFGKKKEEEE
+119 FEPRFGKKKEED
-132 ERGPDLYDIM
+132 GPDLYDIM

-188 QALFP
+188 EAVFP
-193 QYEDKS
+193 NYDDKS
-199 LKDAGLVIENAAG
+199 LKDAGLVIENDAG
-212 KHYDRFRDR
+212 KRYDRFRDR
-221 ILFPIVNQRG
+221 IMFPIVNQRG

-264 GLPQARQAIRDSG
+264 GLPQARQAIRDAG

-289 ALAQHGVEYAVAT
+289 ALAQHGIEYAVAT

-308 PTHVQKLLRQADEIV
+308 PVHVQKLLRQADEIV

-366 YVRAKGKQA
+366 YVRANGKQA
-375 FEDLVGH
+375 FEDLVGR

-423 PALQLQLLKQVADL
+423 PALQLQLLKRVADL
-437 AGMTQT
+437 ADMTQT

-456 FASAW
+456 FANAW
-461 EKPELPKVPR
+461 EKPELPKLPR
-471 TAPQSVQRWML
+471 TAPQSMQRWLL

-499 FCGEDVESRGLVA
+499 FYGEDVESRGLVA
-512 LAEYSLV
+512 LAGYSLV
-519 QPDQCGNFDALVI
+519 ELEQGGNFDALVI

-573 RDHIDQQLDALQ
+573 RDHIDLQLNELQ
-585 DKARIGAF
+585 DKARIGVF
-593 SRADAERMN
+593 SRADADRMN

-615 DGIRPVV
+615 GGNRSVV

>member
-1 MFPWRGCRGKLAQVA
+1 MPGKASPGHKA
-16 DPSPQSRVIPDSF
+16 PNPSPQPRVIPDSF

-46 LQLKK
+46 LPLKK
-51 TGANY
+51 AGANY

-62 HTEKSPSFSV
+62 HNEKSPSFTV

-93 VMEYSGL
+93 LMEYSGL
-100 GYIEAIKEL
+100 GYIEAIKDL

-119 FEPRFGKKKEEEE
+119 FEPRFGKKKEET
-132 ERGPDLYDIM
+132 GPDLYDIM

-150 EQLKGSPRAVEYL
+150 EQLKGSPHAIEYL
-163 KGRGLSGQVAARF
+163 KRRGLSGQVAARF

-188 QALFP
+188 QAAFP
-193 QYEDKS
+193 DYDDNS
-199 LKDAGLVIENAAG
+199 LKEVGLVIENDAG
-212 KHYDRFRDR
+212 KRYDRFRDR
-221 ILFPIVNQRG
+221 IMFPIVNQRG

-264 GLPQARQAIRDSG
+264 GLPQARQATRDSG

-308 PTHVQKLLRQADEIV
+308 PVHVQKLLRQADEIV

-366 YVRAKGKQA
+366 YVRAKGKEA
-375 FEDLVGH
+375 FEDLVGR

-461 EKPELPKVPR
+461 EKPAPPKLPR
-471 TAPQSVQRWML
+471 TAPQSVQRWLL

-488 SGLARELPLER
+488 SGLACELPLER
-499 FCGEDVESRGLVA
+499 FYGEDVESRGLVA

-519 QPDQCGNFDALVI
+519 QPEPGGNFDALVI

-538 EFETLFNQLRSELMV
+538 EFETLFNQLRSELIV

-573 RDHIDQQLDALQ
+573 RDHIDQQLDELQ

-593 SRADAERMN
+593 SRADADRMN

-615 DGIRPVV
+615 GGNRSVV

>member
-1 MFPWRGCRGKLAQVA
+1 MFPWRGCRGKFLQAL
-16 DPSPQSRVIPDSF
+16 DPSPQPRVIPDSF

-40 DIIQRH
+40 DLIQRH
-46 LQLKK
+46 LPLKK
-51 TGANY
+51 AGANY

-62 HTEKSPSFSV
+62 HNEKSPSFTV

-93 VMEYSGL
+93 LMEYSGL

-109 AAGAGMTLPD
+109 AAGAGITMPD
-119 FEPRFGKKKEEEE
+119 FEPRFGKKKEED
-132 ERGPDLYDIM
+132 GPDLYDIM
-142 QRATQYYR
+142 QRASQYYR
-150 EQLKGSPRAVEYL
+150 EQLKASPHAIEYL
-163 KGRGLSGQVAARF
+163 KRRGLSGQVAARF
-176 GIGYAPDGWQNL
+176 GIGYAPEGWQNL
-188 QALFP
+188 QAAFP
-193 QYEDKS
+193 KYDDKG
-199 LKDAGLVIENAAG
+199 LKDAGLVIENDAG
-212 KHYDRFRDR
+212 KRYDRFRDR
-221 ILFPIVNQRG
+221 VMFPIVNQRG

-243 GEPKYLNSPETP
+243 GEPKYLNSPETA

-264 GLPQARQAIRDSG
+264 GLPQARQAIRDAG

-308 PTHVQKLLRQADEIV
+308 PVHVHKLLRQADEIV

-347 LDHKAI
+347 LDQKAI

-358 PEGEDPDT
+358 PEGEDPDS
-366 YVRAKGKQA
+366 YVRAEGKQA
-375 FEDLVGH
+375 FEDLVGR

-388 YLLAQLRARVDTNT
+388 YLLTQLRARVDTNT

-461 EKPELPKVPR
+461 EKPELPKLPR
-471 TAPQSVQRWML
+471 TAPQSVQRWLL
-482 KRLLVK
+482 KRMLIK

-519 QPDQCGNFDALVI
+519 QSEQSSNFDALVI

-573 RDHIDQQLDALQ
+573 RDHIDQQLNELQ
-585 DKARIGAF
+585 AKARIGAF

-615 DGIRPVV
+615 SGNRSVV

>member
-1 MFPWRGCRGKLAQVA
+1 M
-16 DPSPQSRVIPDSF
+16 IPDSF

-51 TGANY
+51 AGANF

-62 HTEKSPSFSV
+62 HNEKSPSFTV

-93 VMEYSGL
+93 LMEYSGL

-109 AAGAGMTLPD
+109 AAGAGMTMPE
-119 FEPRFGKKKEEEE
+119 FEPRFAKKKDDDA
-132 ERGPDLYDIM
+132 PDLYDLM
-142 QRATQYYR
+142 QRATQFYR
-150 EQLKGSPRAVEYL
+150 EQLKSSPRAIEYL

-188 QALFP
+188 QAVFP
-193 QYEDKS
+193 KYDDKN
-199 LKDAGLVIENAAG
+199 LKEVGLVIENDAG
-212 KHYDRFRDR
+212 KRYDRFRDR
-221 ILFPIVNQRG
+221 IMFPIVNQRG
-231 FVIGFGGRVIGA
+231 FVIGFGGRVIGT

-264 GLPQARQAIRDSG
+264 GLPQARQAIRDAG

-308 PTHVQKLLRQADEIV
+308 PTHLQKLLRLADEIV

-347 LDHKAI
+347 LDHKTI

-366 YVRAKGKQA
+366 YVRTQGKRS
-375 FEDLVGH
+375 FEELAAR

-388 YLLAQLRARVDTNT
+388 YLLAQLRARVDTNS

-411 EAKPLVMNITSA
+411 EAKPLLMNITAA
-423 PALQLQLLKQVADL
+423 PALQLQLLKQVAEL

-461 EKPELPKVPR
+461 EKPELPKAQR
-471 TAPQSVQRWML
+471 TAPQSVQRWLL

-499 FCGEDVESRGLVA
+499 FYGEDVESKALVA

-519 QPDQCGNFDALVI
+519 QLETGDNFDALVI

-573 RDHIDQQLDALQ
+573 RDHIDLQLNELQ
-585 DKARIGAF
+585 GRARMGAF

-615 DGIRPVV
+615 GANRSVV

>member
-1 MFPWRGCRGKLAQVA
+1 MPGKAFLGRRSQ
-16 DPSPQSRVIPDSF
+16 PQPRVIPDSF

-51 TGANY
+51 AGANF

-62 HTEKSPSFSV
+62 HNEKTPSFSV

-100 GYIEAIKEL
+100 DYIEAIKEL
-109 AAGAGMTLPD
+109 AAGAGMSLPA
-119 FEPRFGKKKEEEE
+119 FEPRFGKEKAEQ
-132 ERGPDLYDIM
+132 GDPDLYDVM

-150 EQLKGSPRAVEYL
+150 EQLKGSPRAIEYL
-163 KGRGLSGQVAARF
+163 KGRGLSGEVAARF

-188 QALFP
+188 QAVFP
-193 QYEDKS
+193 QYDDVC
-199 LKDAGLVIENAAG
+199 LKDAGLVIENDAG
-212 KHYDRFRDR
+212 KRYDRFRDR
-221 ILFPIVNQRG
+221 VMFPIVNQRG
-231 FVIGFGGRVIGA
+231 FIIGFGGRIIGA

-289 ALAQHGVEYAVAT
+289 ALSQHGVGYAVAT

-308 PTHVQKLLRQADEIV
+308 PTHVQKLLRQADEII
-323 FSFDG
+323 FGFDG

-335 AWHALEVSLPAT
+335 AWHALEVSLPAM

-375 FEDLVGH
+375 FEDLAGR

-402 AEGRSRLLH
+402 AEGRSRLVY
-411 EAKPLVMNITSA
+411 EAKPLVMSITSA
-423 PALQLQLLKQVADL
+423 PALQLQLLKQVAEL
-437 AGMTQT
+437 AGMTQS

-448 WELRRTKA
+448 WELRRSKA

-461 EKPELPKVPR
+461 DRPEVPKVPR
-471 TAPQSVQRWML
+471 TAPQSVQRWLL

-499 FCGEDVESRGLVA
+499 FCGEDVEAQGLVA

-519 QPDQCGNFDALVI
+519 QGDQGGNFDAMVI

-538 EFETLFNQLRSELMV
+538 KFETLFNQLRSELMV
-553 LNLSPEQAE
+553 LSLSPEQAE

-573 RDHIDQQLDALQ
+573 RDHIDQQLNELQ
-585 DKARIGAF
+585 DKARIEGF

-602 ELTKRKAALDQRP
+602 ELTKRKAALDQRSS
-615 DGIRPVV
+615 GSRPVV

>member
-1 MFPWRGCRGKLAQVA
+1 MPGKVCSG
-16 DPSPQSRVIPDSF
+16 PRSGPQPRVIPDSF

-51 TGANY
+51 AGANY

-62 HTEKSPSFSV
+62 HNEKSPSFTV

-93 VMEYSGL
+93 LMEYSGL

-119 FEPRFGKKKEEEE
+119 FEPRSGRKKEET
-132 ERGPDLYDIM
+132 GPDLYELM
-142 QRATQYYR
+142 QRATHYYR
-150 EQLKGSPRAVEYL
+150 EQLKGSPRAIEYL
-163 KGRGLSGQVAARF
+163 KRRGLSGQIAAHF

-188 QALFP
+188 QAVFP
-193 QYEDKS
+193 DYNDKS
-199 LKDAGLVIENAAG
+199 LKEVGLVIENDAG
-212 KHYDRFRDR
+212 KRYDRFRDR
-221 ILFPIVNQRG
+221 IMFPIINQRG
-231 FVIGFGGRVIGA
+231 FVIGFGGRVIDA

-264 GLPQARQAIRDSG
+264 GLPQARQAIRDAG

-289 ALAQHGVEYAVAT
+289 ALAQHGVGYAVAT

-308 PTHVQKLLRQADEIV
+308 PVHVQKLLRQADEIV

-347 LDHKAI
+347 LDNKTI

-366 YVRAKGKQA
+366 YVRSKGTAA
-375 FEDLVGH
+375 FEELVGR

-402 AEGRSRLLH
+402 AEGRSRLVH
-411 EAKPLVMNITSA
+411 DAKPLLKSVAA
-423 PALQLQLLKQVADL
+423 PGLQLQLLKQVADMT
-437 AGMTQT
+437 GMTQE
-443 EVEQQ
+443 EVELLC
-448 WELRRTKA
+448 ELRR
-456 FASAW
+456 SAPAPAAW
-461 EKPELPKVPR
+461 RRPAPPTVGRAAVKSFEL
-471 TAPQSVQRWML
+471 
-482 KRLLVK
+482 RLLEWVLVK
-488 SGLARELPLER
+488 PALASELSEEIIRGESLEAKA
-499 FCGEDVESRGLVA
+499 LLA
-512 LAEYSLV
+512 LAEYARGN
-519 QPDQCGNFDALVI
+519 PDASSEVMLI
-532 DHFRGT
+532 DHFRGSPY
-538 EFETLFNQLRSELMV
+538 ETLLKQVRSELMV
-553 LNLSPEQAE
+553 LALSPEQAE
-562 AEFRDSLPKLE
+562 GAFREALPGLE
-573 RDHIDQQLDALQ
+573 RRRIHEQLNELQRKNKAGAL
-585 DKARIGAF
+585 
-593 SRADAERMN
+593 SPADIEMMN
-602 ELTKRKAALDQRP
+602 ALTKRLGMLDQRP
-615 DGIRPVV
+615 GANRPVV